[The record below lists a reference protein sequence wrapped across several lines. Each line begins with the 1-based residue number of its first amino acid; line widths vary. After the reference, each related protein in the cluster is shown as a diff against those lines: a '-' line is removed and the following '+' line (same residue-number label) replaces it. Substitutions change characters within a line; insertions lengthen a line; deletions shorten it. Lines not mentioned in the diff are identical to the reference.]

1 LTLPVG
7 NDTTLRELIAH
18 RMKSCHSFFASC
30 LLCFLCAWSFG
41 QSDPAS
47 EPAVT
52 AIRAILPAVVNINT
66 ERLVRRQIHGPED
79 DYYDQYFDGPAR
91 RPIEIRQRVK
101 SLGSG
106 FLVDAS
112 GLIITNDHVVQR
124 AQDLKIKV
132 TLNDGRSFNARYV
145 AGDPAS
151 DLALIRIEGGDAFPY
166 IDLNKL
172 SPNLL
177 GETVLVLGNPL
188 GYGSSVSRGILSATN
203 RTVTVK
209 GTEYRNML
217 QTDAAINPGNSG
229 GPLIDLSGSL
239 VGVSSVKM
247 AFTSQGIPTQGL
259 AFAIPADTVRAK
271 IEQLKQSGSSG
282 SGHPRSSPSKT
293 GRPPNLL

>member
-1 LTLPVG
+1 
-7 NDTTLRELIAH
+7 
-18 RMKSCHSFFASC
+18 MKSCHSFLVGYLLC
-30 LLCFLCAWSFG
+30 LLGTGSFG

-52 AIRAILPAVVNINT
+52 AIRAVLPAVVNINT
-66 ERLVRRQIHGPED
+66 ERLVQRQVRDSEDEVYDRYFGGPTRR
-79 DYYDQYFDGPAR
+79 R
-91 RPIEIRQRVK
+91 IEIRQRVK

-106 FLVDAS
+106 FLVDPS
-112 GLIITNDHVVQR
+112 GLIVTNEHVVQR

-151 DLALIRIEGGDAFPY
+151 DLALIRIEDGGVLPY

-203 RTVTVK
+203 RAVTVK

-239 VGVSSVKM
+239 IGVSSVKM

-259 AFAIPADTVRAK
+259 GFAIPADTVRAK
-271 IEQLKQSGSSG
+271 VEQLKQTGSNLNSRQ
-282 SGHPRSSPSKT
+282 RSSQPKA

>member
-1 LTLPVG
+1 
-7 NDTTLRELIAH
+7 
-18 RMKSCHSFFASC
+18 MKSCHSFFVSC
-30 LLCFLCAWSFG
+30 LFWLLCNPGFG

-47 EPAVT
+47 EPTVI
-52 AIRAILPAVVNINT
+52 AIKTVLPAVVNINT
-66 ERLVRRQIHGPED
+66 ERLVRRQIRGPED
-79 DYYDQYFDGPAR
+79 DYYDQFFDGPSR
-91 RPIEIRQRVK
+91 RSIEIRQRVK

-106 FLVDAS
+106 FLVDAN
-112 GLIITNDHVVQR
+112 GLIVTNEHVVQR
-124 AQDLKIKV
+124 AQDLRIKV

-151 DLALIRIEGGDAFPY
+151 DLALIRIEDGGILPY

-259 AFAIPADTVRAK
+259 GFAIPGDTVRAK
-271 IEQLKQSGSSG
+271 VEQLKLNGSYIKS
-282 SGHPRSSPSKT
+282 HPHSSPLRT

>member
-1 LTLPVG
+1 
-7 NDTTLRELIAH
+7 
-18 RMKSCHSFFASC
+18 MKTCHSFFVSC
-30 LLCFLCAWSFG
+30 LFWLLCNLGFG

-47 EPAVT
+47 EPTVI
-52 AIRAILPAVVNINT
+52 AIRTILPAVVNINA
-66 ERLVRRQIHGPED
+66 ERLVRRQIRGPED
-79 DYYDQYFDGPAR
+79 DYYDQFFEGPSR
-91 RPIEIRQRVK
+91 RPIEIRQREK

-106 FLVDAS
+106 FLVDAN
-112 GLIITNDHVVQR
+112 GLIVTNEHVVQR
-124 AQDLKIKV
+124 AQDLRIKV

-151 DLALIRIEGGDAFPY
+151 DLALIRIEDGGVLPY

-259 AFAIPADTVRAK
+259 GFAIPADTVRAK
-271 IEQLKQSGSSG
+271 VEQLKLSGSYIKS
-282 SGHPRSSPSKT
+282 HPHSSPRRT

>member
-1 LTLPVG
+1 
-7 NDTTLRELIAH
+7 
-18 RMKSCHSFFASC
+18 MKSCHSFFVSC
-30 LLCFLCAWSFG
+30 LFWLLCNPVFG

-47 EPAVT
+47 EPTVI
-52 AIRAILPAVVNINT
+52 AIKTVLPAVVNINT
-66 ERLVRRQIHGPED
+66 ERLGRRQIRGPED
-79 DYYDQYFDGPAR
+79 DYYDQFFDGPSR
-91 RPIEIRQRVK
+91 RPIEIRQRMK

-106 FLVDAS
+106 FLVDAN
-112 GLIITNDHVVQR
+112 GLIVTNEHVVQR
-124 AQDLKIKV
+124 AQDLRIKV

-151 DLALIRIEGGDAFPY
+151 DLALIRIEDGGALPY

-259 AFAIPADTVRAK
+259 GFAIPGDTVRAK
-271 IEQLKQSGSSG
+271 VEQLKLSGSYIKS
-282 SGHPRSSPSKT
+282 HPHSSPLRT